1 MILEYLSKKILSG
14 VRPAELEILQ
24 LLLRHNAISIE
35 TFQKLYQEKY
45 HKNIKED
52 QANCALEVL
61 QGKFVSNEKEYQ
73 KYENMD
79 MISCDQKSQITRV
92 SKYGALLRNAE
103 FRSQVEDIIKVG
115 LVCYYDKFMNTNEV
129 FMDKQNEE
137 IKDLEVKEIPY
148 DMGG

>member
-1 MILEYLSKKILSG
+1 M
-14 VRPAELEILQ
+14 
-24 LLLRHNAISIE
+24 
-35 TFQKLYQEKY
+35 
-45 HKNIKED
+45 D
-52 QANCALEVL
+52 QVNCALEVL

-73 KYENMD
+73 KYETID
-79 MISCDQKSQITRV
+79 MISCDQTSRITRV

-115 LVCYYDKFMNTNEV
+115 LVRYYDKFMNTNEV